1 MVPVTEMDPVLVRKA
16 LLDLV
21 VVLKSVRE
29 VVMTP
34 LLYVH
39 HVRKSIMEISV
50 MRHVQ
55 IIVNITVHRMKENV
69 MNVLKVT
76 GETPVVKVSNV
87 CIPI

>member
-21 VVLKSVRE
+21 VVLRTVKE

-39 HVRKSIMEISV
+39 HVRKVTMGTCVIK
-50 MRHVQ
+50 HV
-55 IIVNITVHRMKENV
+55 R
-69 MNVLKVT
+69 
-76 GETPVVKVSNV
+76 
-87 CIPI
+87 